1 MFQDRRAL
9 RLALHFA
16 ALAFA
21 IGFLAPSAARA
32 AGELG
37 YPVDATPLASSSGTQ
52 AAAAATATLAATV
65 GHKTFIC
72 GFVMTSTGST
82 AAAVVAP
89 TVTGTF
95 GGTQTYAYASVAGV
109 TLANQSLVVAYTPC
123 LAASAAG
130 VNIVVTLPSLGAG
143 STNATTN
150 AWGYL
155 Q

>member
-1 MFQDRRAL
+1 ML
-9 RLALHFA
+9 RLLHVLLFALVYLLTTDTPPHA
-16 ALAFA
+16 Q
-21 IGFLAPSAARA
+21 A

-37 YPVDATPLASSSGTQ
+37 YPTDATPLASSSGTV
-52 AAAAATATLAATV
+52 AAGAATATLTATV
-65 GHKTFIC
+65 GHKVYIC
-72 GFVMTSTGST
+72 GFAMTSTGST

-89 TVTGTF
+89 TVTGAF

-109 TLANQSLVVAYTPC
+109 TLANQSLVVTYTPC
-123 LAASAAG
+123 LAASAAST
-130 VNIVVTLPSLGAG
+130 NIVVTLPSLGAG

>member
-1 MFQDRRAL
+1 M
-9 RLALHFA
+9 RLSRFLHWA
-16 ALAFA
+16 AIVATIVA
-21 IGFLAPSAARA
+21 LAPSARA
-32 AGELG
+32 AGEPG
-37 YPVDATPLASSSGTQ
+37 YPVDAFPLASSSGTV
-52 AAAAATATLAATV
+52 AAGAATATLTATQD
-65 GHKTFIC
+65 HKVYIC

-109 TLANQSLVVAYTPC
+109 TLANQSLVVTYNPC
-123 LAASAAG
+123 LAASASST
-130 VNIVVTLPSLGAG
+130 NIVVTLPSLGAG

-155 Q
+155 K